1 MRIAC
6 IDGTT
11 AAQVQLLLESHGI
24 VQDVFRTGPHEHDPT
39 IWIVASGPQINSQ
52 ADAIRQEIQKI
63 AGATVED

>member
-6 IDGTT
+6 TDGTT

-24 VQDVFRTGPHEHDPT
+24 IQDVFRTGPHEHDPT
-39 IWIVASGPQINSQ
+39 VWIVVSGPQINDQ
-52 ADAIRQEIQKI
+52 ADAIRQAIQGI